1 MEIMTWFTLSA
12 LCGIVLLAYLAGS
25 IPTGV
30 LLTRLFAGKDIRRL
44 GSGNVGATNVR
55 RVAGNRLGASV
66 LFGDVLKG
74 AVPVYLAMRMH
85 PVFGS
90 SLQWEIFVSLAAFFA
105 FAGHL
110 YPAYSM
116 GRSGGKGV
124 ATAIGCFLLIS
135 PIACALALAVFF
147 LTLQR
152 WRMVSLSSICF
163 AALLPVFV
171 FLKTHSAVFSVLAA
185 VLFMFIFFRHTANIR
200 RIRQGTEPRIGKKN
214 P

>member
-1 MEIMTWFTLSA
+1 MTWLTLSA
-12 LCGIVLLAYLAGS
+12 LCGIVLLAYLSGS

-30 LLTRLFAGKDIRRL
+30 VLTRLFAGKDIRQL

-55 RVAGNRLGASV
+55 RVAGNRLGAVV

-74 AVPVYLAMRMH
+74 AVPVYLAMWMH
-85 PVFGS
+85 PVFES
-90 SLQWEIFVSLAAFFA
+90 SFRWEIFVSLTAFLA

-110 YPAYSM
+110 YPAYYM

-124 ATAIGCFLLIS
+124 ATAVGCFLLIS
-135 PIACALALAVFF
+135 PGACTLALAVFI
-147 LTLQR
+147 LTLWR
-152 WRMVSLSSICF
+152 WRMVSLASICF

-185 VLFMFIFFRHTANIR
+185 VLFIFIFLRHAANIR
-200 RIRQGTEPRIGKKN
+200 RIRQGYEPRIGKST
-214 P
+214 